1 MDLLRDCLITGYEGV
16 LTELMIN
23 GFIIGARSRK
33 YFVKL
38 GRLGKEFGANVKG
51 VAKKQ
56 HCFGAFFFNFF
67 NFLSKSARL
76 FLFFSG
82 QKPGTFIDLASV
94 SLRKYARHFCRR
106 GHRGLREFKELSPQ
120 MFTNYGKK
128 FLPLKKVRMREI

>member
-1 MDLLRDCLITGYEGV
+1 M
-16 LTELMIN
+16 TELMIN

-67 NFLSKSARL
+67 IFLSKIAGF
-76 FLFFSG
+76 FLFFPS
-82 QKPGTFIDLASV
+82 QKIGTFTEMAGV
-94 SLRKYARHFCRR
+94 SLRI
-106 GHRGLREFKELSPQ
+106 
-120 MFTNYGKK
+120 
-128 FLPLKKVRMREI
+128 LK